1 MFERLEE
8 IKEEVKLHSKQLN
21 AILKK
26 PDSSKET
33 SLSQLPAE
41 NVHLPLSTYQDVLKL
56 EDELKDETCK
66 QQMVRTLIYLS
77 T

>member
-1 MFERLEE
+1 MFQRLEE
-8 IKEEVKLHSKQLN
+8 IKEEVKLHTKQLN

-26 PDSSKET
+26 LDSSKDT
-33 SLSQLPAE
+33 SLSQLPE

-66 QQMVRTLIYLS
+66 QQMARTLIYLS